1 MTFAPALVFLTVVNF
16 TALPLNLEV
25 VFAIFGQN
33 GFLGQNFSHF
43 QEMDGQGRD
52 ELRLICNDYLCSFE

>member
-1 MTFAPALVFLTVVNF
+1 MF

-33 GFLGQNFSHF
+33 GFLGPNFSHF
-43 QEMDGQGRD
+43 QEMDGQGGD
-52 ELRLICNDYLCSFE
+52 ELRVICNDNFCYFE